1 VVVKEK
7 ELDGQ
12 DLKRM
17 LESAKLCLEQHIDE
31 VNALNVF
38 PVPDGDTGINMFL
51 TMESAVEAVNK
62 LGNASATAV
71 ADSAARG
78 ALFGARGNSGVI
90 LSQILRGI
98 AKGIQ
103 ERKSFSTLDFANAL
117 HIASEE
123 AYKVVAEPV
132 EGTILTAIREA
143 AEAASRAAE
152 RGVSFAHTITSV
164 VSRTKKTVEK
174 TPEMLPLLK
183 EAGVV
188 DAGAKGLY
196 YVFEG
201 MKDSICRK
209 QPVRR
214 LTKKLPSKIS
224 STKQKE
230 KVYGFDVQFM
240 IQGQNLP
247 VEEIR
252 NAVIAAGECP
262 IAVGDENLLRVHV
275 HTMTPDDILKY
286 ARTKGE
292 VIDIVVEDMDLQ
304 VQGKAKKGGSRSAL
318 RKRHNERASK

>member
-1 VVVKEK
+1 MVVKEK

-31 VNALNVF
+31 VNELNVF

-51 TMESAVEAVNK
+51 TMESAIAAVEH
-62 LGNASATAV
+62 LPDASASEIADTA
-71 ADSAARG
+71 AKG
-78 ALFGARGNSGVI
+78 ALLGARGNSGVI
-90 LSQILRGI
+90 LSQILKGI
-98 AKGIQ
+98 AKGIK
-103 ERKSFSTLDFANAL
+103 EKKGFSSPEFANAL

-143 AEAASRAAE
+143 SEAASRAAE
-152 RGVSFAHTITSV
+152 RGVSFARTITSV

-174 TPEMLPLLK
+174 TPDMLPVLK

-196 YVFEG
+196 YVFQG

-209 QPVRR
+209 QPIQR
-214 LTKKLPSKIS
+214 LAKKLPSKAS
-224 STKQKE
+224 STKQRE
-230 KVYGFDVQFM
+230 RVYGFDVQFM
-240 IQGQNLP
+240 IQGEKLP
-247 VEEIR
+247 VQEIR

-262 IAVGDENLLRVHV
+262 IVVGDENLLRVHV
-275 HTMTPDDILKY
+275 HTMNPDEILDY
-286 ARTKGE
+286 ARGKGE
-292 VIDIVVEDMDLQ
+292 VRDIVVEDMDLQ
-304 VQGKAKKGGSRSAL
+304 VQEKERKMGGESSSGKRRS
-318 RKRHNERASK
+318 KRASK

>member
-1 VVVKEK
+1 M

-31 VNALNVF
+31 VNELNVF

-51 TMESAVEAVNK
+51 TMESAVEAVDK
-62 LGNASATAV
+62 SGSTSATVV

-117 HIASEE
+117 HIASDE
-123 AYKVVAEPV
+123 AYKVIAEPV

-143 AEAASRAAE
+143 SEAASRAAD

-174 TPEMLPLLK
+174 TPEMLPVLK

-196 YVFEG
+196 YVFQG

-209 QPVRR
+209 RPVRR
-214 LTKKLPSKIS
+214 LAKKLPSKVA
-224 STKQKE
+224 STKQE
-230 KVYGFDVQFM
+230 ERVYGFDVQFM

-262 IAVGDENLLRVHV
+262 IVVGDENLLRVHV
-275 HTMTPDDILKY
+275 HTMAPDEILDY
-286 ARTKGE
+286 ARGKGE
-292 VIDIVVEDMDLQ
+292 LIDIVVEDMDLQ
-304 VQGKAKKGGSRSAL
+304 VQGKAKKEQSVTSTQQLAA
-318 RKRHNERASK
+318 N